1 MSAAMPDAATLVTF
15 CSASL
20 LLMVLPGPA
29 VIYVVSQTA
38 RLGLARGLA
47 AALGVECG
55 TLLHV
60 AAATAGLSAL
70 VAHSPTAFAVVKYSG
85 VGYLLYLA
93 WVQLRRR
100 SENDPAEQLA
110 ERTTGASGWAAFR
123 QGCLVEAL
131 NPKTAV
137 FFLAFLPQFVDH
149 GAGHEALQVGTLG
162 GLFVAIA
169 LVVDVTYAILAA
181 ALVRRLQGDL
191 AQRRIDRAGG
201 MALLTLA
208 AVAAAA

>member
-1 MSAAMPDAATLVTF
+1 MTATTLVTF

-29 VIYVVSQTA
+29 VVYVVSQTA
-38 RLGLARGLA
+38 RLGLGRGIA

-70 VAHSPTAFAVVKYSG
+70 VAHWPVAFVVVKCAG
-85 VGYLLYLA
+85 VLYLLHLA
-93 WVQLRRR
+93 WSQLRRR
-100 SENDPAEQLA
+100 
-110 ERTTGASGWAAFR
+110 ASGGPAALLAGRPTEPTASAAFR

-149 GAGHEALQVGTLG
+149 GAGQEALQIGLLG

-169 LVVDVTYAILAA
+169 LVVDLTYVVLSA
-181 ALVRRLQGDL
+181 ALVRRVRSELVQRRVDQAGGLALL
-191 AQRRIDRAGG
+191 AQ
-201 MALLTLA
+201 A

>member
-1 MSAAMPDAATLVTF
+1 MPDAATLITF

-38 RLGLARGLA
+38 RLGLARGLT

-70 VAHSPTAFAVVKYSG
+70 VAQSPAAFAVVKYSG
-85 VGYLLYLA
+85 VVYLVFLA
-93 WVQLRRR
+93 WGQLRRR
-100 SENDPAEQLA
+100 TESGAPDMLA
-110 ERTTGASGWAAFR
+110 GRTTGSSGWAAFR

-149 GAGHEALQVGTLG
+149 RAGSEAFQVGLLG
-162 GLFVAIA
+162 GVFVAIA
-169 LVVDVTYAILAA
+169 LVVDVTYAVLSA
-181 ALVRRLQGDL
+181 ALVRRLTGEL
-191 AQRRIDRAGG
+191 VQRRIDRAGG
-201 MALLTLA
+201 VALLTLA